1 MKTTSSAVLSLGTV
15 YFSNNLRSA
24 DEIVKCEHLTKT
36 LWKNFH
42 TVLSVFEDVITPTLD
57 EKFSEPCIIFC
68 LGQPKIIS
76 MVGYM

>member
-24 DEIVKCEHLTKT
+24 DEIVKFEHLTKT

-42 TVLSVFEDVITPTLD
+42 TVLSVFEDGIVITPTSLSYDFYSALD
-57 EKFSEPCIIFC
+57 NQK
-68 LGQPKIIS
+68 
-76 MVGYM
+76 

>member
-36 LWKNFH
+36 LRKNFH

-57 EKFSEPCIIFC
+57 EKFSELCFIFC
-68 LGQPKIIS
+68 LGQPKITS